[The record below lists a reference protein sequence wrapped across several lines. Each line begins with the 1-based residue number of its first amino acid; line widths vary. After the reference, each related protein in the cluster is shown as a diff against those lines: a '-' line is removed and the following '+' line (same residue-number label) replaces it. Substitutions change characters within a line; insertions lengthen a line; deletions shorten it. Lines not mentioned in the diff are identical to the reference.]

1 MMKTLT
7 GMGAA
12 ALVAL
17 GLSASGAAA
26 EKILVATEASYP
38 PFSQTEADGSYSG
51 FEIDLG
57 NEVCARIEAECEWV
71 KQDFDGAIAAL
82 LADKFRM
89 IFSAMSIT
97 DERKKVADFSL
108 AYFNVKDAFVAR
120 KGEVTTFPDDLAGKT
135 IGGYE
140 ASAGV
145 RAFMAENYPDIEF
158 RGYQRFDQIAAD
170 MQAGRIVGALEAET
184 PIREFLGKPEGADFE
199 IVHSGFCI
207 TCSGAGAMFRKGDD
221 ELRERVNTALR
232 EIYADGTFDTIA
244 ARWFPEGMNLRADML
259 WDQ

>member
-1 MMKTLT
+1 MLVEQDDELVDPDEAEAGPDAVTRAC
-7 GMGAA
+7 GQA
-12 ALVAL
+12 ALDARRTVRHDDARRGQL
-17 GLSASGAAA
+17 DAARGARADEDA
-26 EKILVATEASYP
+26 VEAGEQVDDELVAARV
-38 PFSQTEADGSYSG
+38 DG
-51 FEIDLG
+51 
-57 NEVCARIEAECEWV
+57 
-71 KQDFDGAIAAL
+71 GAV
-82 LADKFRM
+82 
-89 IFSAMSIT
+89 

-145 RAFMAENYPDIEF
+145 RAFMADNYPDIEF